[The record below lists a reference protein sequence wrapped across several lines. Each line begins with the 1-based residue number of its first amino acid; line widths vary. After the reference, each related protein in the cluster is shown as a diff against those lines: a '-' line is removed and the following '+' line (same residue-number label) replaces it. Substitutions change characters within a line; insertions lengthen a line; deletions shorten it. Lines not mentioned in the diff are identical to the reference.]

1 MEAARPYRGVAAE
14 ARRAARRARLVRA
27 LLDILG
33 EDGLEAA
40 TVRAV
45 SDQAGLTRRYFYES
59 FSDLDALLVAV
70 FDEINAEIAAAIVT
84 AVAAAPIDPRA
95 RARAALAAGLQI
107 VTDDPGK
114 GRLIVA
120 SMTSSGAL
128 ARRRAEI
135 VGIFA
140 DLVAAQVRELAGEG
154 TIPERMLETAA
165 ILLVGG
171 ITELVG
177 RWLAGSVTAS
187 REQLVEDC
195 ADLFAAAGG
204 AVARLPRERL
214 R

>member
-1 MEAARPYRGVAAE
+1 MEAARPYRGVAAG
-14 ARRAARRARLVRA
+14 ARRASRRARLVRA

-45 SDQAGLTRRYFYES
+45 SDRAHLTRRYFYES

-70 FDEINAEIAAAIVT
+70 FDEINTEIATAILAAL
-84 AVAAAPIDPRA
+84 AAAPADPRA
-95 RARAALAAGLQI
+95 RAQAALAAGLRV
-107 VTDDPGK
+107 VTDDRGK
-114 GRLIVA
+114 GRLVVA

-128 ARRRAEI
+128 SRRRAEV

-140 DLVAAQVRELAGEG
+140 GIVAAQVRELAGEA
-154 TIPERMLETAA
+154 TIPDRTIETAA
-165 ILLVGG
+165 VLIVGG

-195 ADLFAAAGG
+195 ADLFAAAGE
-204 AVARLPRERL
+204 AVARLPRKRL